1 MSCFVRLINEFPAML
16 ADLTYT
22 TDNKYLNFDM
32 TTKNSKIIQATR
44 EKVYNAFTDKNAL
57 EYWLAPNN
65 MTGKIHNF
73 DLKVGSGYSM
83 SLFYH
88 DSETVGKTS
97 DNEDRFSAKFVE
109 LKPYE
114 KIVQSINFQSAK
126 NEFTNGMTMEVF
138 LEEIENNS
146 TKVTIVF
153 KNIPTGID
161 HKDNETGT
169 EQSLEKLAR
178 YLSANKSPPP
188 KKHCRKQ
195 QICIGGVSCFVDSF
209 VVTENSVFKMNICAE
224 MPAQS
229 KSAKRS

>member
-1 MSCFVRLINEFPAML
+1 M
-16 ADLTYT
+16 TG
-22 TDNKYLNFDM
+22 

-73 DLKVGSGYSM
+73 DLKVGGGYSM
-83 SLFYH
+83 SLFYLY
-88 DSETVGKTS
+88 SETVGKTS
-97 DNEDRFSAKFVE
+97 DNEDRFSANFVE

-114 KIVQSINFQSAK
+114 KIVQSINFQSDK
-126 NEFTNGMTMEVF
+126 NEFTDVMTMEVF

-161 HKDNETGT
+161 PQDNETGI

-178 YLSANKSPPP
+178 Y
-188 KKHCRKQ
+188 
-195 QICIGGVSCFVDSF
+195 VDS
-209 VVTENSVFKMNICAE
+209 K
-224 MPAQS
+224 
-229 KSAKRS
+229 

>member
-1 MSCFVRLINEFPAML
+1 M
-16 ADLTYT
+16 TG
-22 TDNKYLNFDM
+22 

-73 DLKVGSGYSM
+73 DLKVGGGYSM
-83 SLFYH
+83 SLFYLY
-88 DSETVGKTS
+88 SETVGKTS
-97 DNEDRFSAKFVE
+97 DNEDRFSANFVE

-114 KIVQSINFQSAK
+114 KIVQSINFQSDK
-126 NEFTNGMTMEVF
+126 NEFTDVMTMEVF

-161 HKDNETGT
+161 PQDNETGT

-178 YLSANKSPPP
+178 Y
-188 KKHCRKQ
+188 
-195 QICIGGVSCFVDSF
+195 VDS
-209 VVTENSVFKMNICAE
+209 K
-224 MPAQS
+224 
-229 KSAKRS
+229 